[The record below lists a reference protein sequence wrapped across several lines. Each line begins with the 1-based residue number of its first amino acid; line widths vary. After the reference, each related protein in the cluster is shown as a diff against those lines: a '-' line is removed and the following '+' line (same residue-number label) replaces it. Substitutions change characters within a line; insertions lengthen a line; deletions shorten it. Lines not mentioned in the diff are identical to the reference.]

1 MTDFEFIKSISNVPK
16 KPLESTVRSDAFG
29 HHTTKVS
36 AKVRGAALATQ
47 PSPPWEQE
55 PDTPRDSIGWVM
67 GSGAEYRQQFKSW
80 FTGLDSSAR
89 DDFMRAHPE
98 PEGWRGFYGD
108 LISGA

>member
-1 MTDFEFIKSISNVPK
+1 MTDIDFIKSISNVPK
-16 KPLESTVRSDAFG
+16 KPFDSVVKNDGFG
-29 HHTTKVS
+29 H
-36 AKVRGAALATQ
+36 AAFKKGSNAPRPEFPTQ

-89 DDFMRAHPE
+89 DDFMRVHPE
-98 PEGWRGFYGD
+98 PEGWRGFYGN
-108 LISGA
+108 LIEGV